1 MEKRLR
7 SKNLELKILIISIE
21 QLYPF
26 PQAEIKDILSQ
37 KDAREYIWC
46 QEEPKN
52 QGPWKYVR
60 EMFEYYLASEI
71 LNKSNGSLTKKIHLS
86 CISRPQRAAPDGG
99 NYAIFEKEQ
108 MEIIDAALG

>member
-1 MEKRLR
+1 M
-7 SKNLELKILIISIE
+7 KILVVSIE

-37 KDAREYIWC
+37 KDAEEYIWC

-52 QGPWKYVR
+52 QGPWRYIK
-60 EMFEYYLASEI
+60 EMFEFYFASII
-71 LNKSNGSLTKKIHLS
+71 LNKRNGSLTKKIHLS
-86 CISRPQRAAPDGG
+86 CISRPERAAPDGG

-108 MEIIDAALG
+108 MEIINAALG

>member
-1 MEKRLR
+1 MTWKKT
-7 SKNLELKILIISIE
+7 SIKNLELKILIVSIE

-52 QGPWKYVR
+52 QGPWKYIK

-71 LNKSNGSLTKKIHLS
+71 LNKKRFINKKIHLS
-86 CISRPQRAAPDGG
+86 CISRPQGPLQTEVTMQYSKR
-99 NYAIFEKEQ
+99 NKWK
-108 MEIIDAALG
+108 